1 MACKKSL
8 SPSISFGYDYQA
20 YTTLFSLLHTNMRA
34 NKCIGKLLSL
44 MFFHCLLFFT
54 KCQFSFTLEVWQV
67 NNGWRT
73 IDACASSDA
82 EFFITNGRIRTD
94 GGS

>member
-1 MACKKSL
+1 
-8 SPSISFGYDYQA
+8 
-20 YTTLFSLLHTNMRA
+20 
-34 NKCIGKLLSL
+34 